1 MTLGSRGGLYTVK
14 HRREPT
20 ASRGHACS
28 RATGADARRQWRIA
42 ADAAAFAQ
50 DAARGSAR
58 GHAAHRHEARL
69 RARRVRHVHGADR
82 RQAGAELPP
91 PAGPARGPG
100 DHDDRRHGGRVRSS
114 SPPGRLRGVGRGAV
128 RLLHARHPAVRK
140 IAARGKSAPDAPGDP
155 RGVGGQPVPVH
166 RLHQNPG
173 GGRARGRPVAMKLVG
188 RPLPKVDAATKVT
201 GRALYADDIVL
212 PRTLHCKILRSP
224 HPHARI
230 LSIDTSGARRIPGVV
245 AVITGTD
252 LPIKFGI
259 LPVTQDER
267 ALEHEKVRYVGDPI
281 AAVAALEEE
290 IAAAACDAIAVE
302 YEVLE
307 PVMTIDAALQKPKD
321 EPIQD
326 YGGPNNVHKFVAL
339 EFGDVDAGFGRA
351 EVIREDVF
359 FFQGN
364 THLPMEQH
372 SAIATYV
379 DGKVTLWSSTQ
390 VVHYVH
396 RALSKVLEL
405 PMHRI
410 RVIGAAHGGGFGG
423 KTDPFAHEIIVCK
436 LAMLTGRPVKCTL
449 TREEVFYAHRGR
461 HPVLMW
467 VRSGVTRDGRITAM
481 HFRSALDGGAYGSYG
496 VASTFYTGALQTV
509 TYDIPAYRFEGCR
522 VFTNKPPCGPK
533 RGHGTPQPRFALELH
548 LEKIALDIGLDP
560 VELKQRNFVKP
571 NTRTVNWLRVTSCG
585 LDECTERV
593 IKASRFHDRK
603 TRVGRGMGFAIS
615 SYLSGA
621 GTAIY
626 WNDMPHSEV
635 QIKVDR
641 GGVTAYCGA
650 MDIGQGSDS
659 VLATIIA
666 EELGLQPSDI
676 RLVTADTDTTP
687 IDLGSY
693 SSRVTF
699 MAGNAALEAA
709 RKMRALLVEAVAAKT
724 GAEASAIDVSEAR
737 VGDCSFEEASVL
749 AEARFGTLTTA
760 GSYTPPKIAGPYK
773 GSGVGPSPAYSY
785 SACVVDLDA
794 DARTG
799 LIHVNKIWIAHDVGR
814 AINPLLVEG
823 QVEGSVYMG
832 LGEAL
837 MEEQVFRKGLHKWP
851 SMLEYKSPTF
861 LDMPEVKTF
870 IVETDDPEGPYGAK
884 EAGQGPL
891 LPVPP
896 AVSAAVFDAL
906 GVWIDEVPVTPEKV
920 IEALRRKEKGEPPR
934 YGPPRFPSS

>member
-1 MTLGSRGGLYTVK
+1 MTFDV
-14 HRREPT
+14 
-20 ASRGHACS
+20 
-28 RATGADARRQWRIA
+28 
-42 ADAAAFAQ
+42 
-50 DAARGSAR
+50 
-58 GHAAHRHEARL
+58 
-69 RARRVRHVHGADR
+69 
-82 RQAGAELPP
+82 
-91 PAGPARGPG
+91 
-100 DHDDRRHGGRVRSS
+100 
-114 SPPGRLRGVGRGAV
+114 VG
-128 RLLHARHPAVRK
+128 K
-140 IAARGKSAPDAPGDP
+140 
-155 RGVGGQPVPVH
+155 
-166 RLHQNPG
+166 
-173 GGRARGRPVAMKLVG
+173 
-188 RPLPKVDAATKVT
+188 PLQKVDAVTKVT
-201 GRALYADDIVL
+201 GRAVYADDML
-212 PRTLHCKILRSP
+212 PARTLHCRILRSP

-230 LSIDTSGARRIPGVV
+230 LSIDTSAARRIPGVL
-245 AVITGTD
+245 AVITGAD

-281 AAVAALEEE
+281 AAVAATEEE
-290 IAAAACDAIAVE
+290 IAAAACDAIVVE
-302 YEVLE
+302 YEVLD
-307 PVMTIDAALQKPKD
+307 PVMSIEAALVAPKD
-321 EPIQD
+321 ERIQD
-326 YGGPNNVHKFVAL
+326 YGGPHNIHKLVAL
-339 EFGDVDAGFGRA
+339 EFGDVEAGFARA
-351 EVIREDVF
+351 NHVRDDVF

-372 SAIATYV
+372 SAIATYM
-379 DGKVTLWSSTQ
+379 DGRVTLWSSTQ

-396 RALSKVLEL
+396 RALSRVLEL
-405 PMHRI
+405 PMNRI

-467 VRSGVTRDGRITAM
+467 VRSGVTRDGLITAM
-481 HFRSALDGGAYGSYG
+481 HFRTALDGGAYGSYG

-548 LEKIALDIGLDP
+548 LEKIAHDLGLDP
-560 VELKQRNFVKP
+560 AELKQRNFVKP
-571 NTRTVNWLRVTSCG
+571 MTRTVNWLRVTSCG
-585 LDECTERV
+585 LDECTDRV
-593 IKASRFHDRK
+593 LKASGFKSRERRPGH
-603 TRVGRGMGFAIS
+603 GMGFAIS

-635 QIKVDR
+635 QVKVDR
-641 GGVTAYCGA
+641 GGVTVYCGA

-659 VLATIIA
+659 VLATIVA
-666 EELGLQPSDI
+666 EELGLLPADV

-699 MAGNAALEAA
+699 MAGNAAIQAA
-709 RKMRALLVEAVAAKT
+709 RKMRGMLVEAVAAKLQR
-724 GAEASAIDVSEAR
+724 EASEIVVGGGH
-737 VGDCSFEEASVL
+737 VGDFTFEQASEL
-749 AEARFGTLTTA
+749 AEARFGTLTSA

-794 DARTG
+794 DERTG
-799 LIHVNKIWIAHDVGR
+799 LVHVNKIWIAHDVGR

-837 MEEQVFRKGLHKWP
+837 MEEQEFRKGLHKWP

-861 LDMPEVKTF
+861 LDMPEVETF
-870 IVETDDPEGPYGAK
+870 IVETIDPEGPYGAK

-896 AVSAAVFDAL
+896 AVCSAVYDAL
-906 GVWIDEVPVTPEKV
+906 GVWVDEVPVTPEKI
-920 IEALRRKEKGEPPR
+920 IEALRRKAKGEPAR
-934 YGPPRFPSS
+934 FGPTRFPDIPYPTTIKVEPPPKNVDHAAAASI

>member
-1 MTLGSRGGLYTVK
+1 MTFEV
-14 HRREPT
+14 
-20 ASRGHACS
+20 
-28 RATGADARRQWRIA
+28 
-42 ADAAAFAQ
+42 
-50 DAARGSAR
+50 
-58 GHAAHRHEARL
+58 
-69 RARRVRHVHGADR
+69 
-82 RQAGAELPP
+82 
-91 PAGPARGPG
+91 
-100 DHDDRRHGGRVRSS
+100 
-114 SPPGRLRGVGRGAV
+114 VG
-128 RLLHARHPAVRK
+128 K
-140 IAARGKSAPDAPGDP
+140 
-155 RGVGGQPVPVH
+155 
-166 RLHQNPG
+166 
-173 GGRARGRPVAMKLVG
+173 
-188 RPLPKVDAATKVT
+188 PLQRVDAVTKVT
-201 GRALYADDIVL
+201 GRAIYADDML
-212 PRTLHCKILRSP
+212 PARTLHCRILRSP

-230 LSIDTSGARRIPGVV
+230 VSIDTSAARRLPGVL
-245 AVITGTD
+245 AIITGAD

-281 AAVAALEEE
+281 AAVAATDEE
-290 IAAAACDAIAVE
+290 IAAAACDAISVE
-302 YEVLE
+302 YDVLD
-307 PVMTIDAALQKPKD
+307 PVMSIEEALKAPKD
-321 EPIQD
+321 ERIQD
-326 YGGPNNVHKFVAL
+326 YGGPHNIHKLVAL
-339 EFGDVDAGFGRA
+339 EFGDVEGGFARA
-351 EVIREDVF
+351 DHVREDVF

-379 DGKVTLWSSTQ
+379 DGRVTLWSSTQ

-405 PMHRI
+405 PMNRI

-423 KTDPFAHEIIVCK
+423 KTDPFAHEIIVSK

-467 VRSGVTRDGRITAM
+467 VRAGVTRDGLITAM
-481 HFRSALDGGAYGSYG
+481 HFRTALDGGAYGSYG

-548 LEKIALDIGLDP
+548 LEKIAHDLGIDP
-560 VELKQRNFVKP
+560 VVLKRRNFVKP
-571 NTRTVNWLRVTSCG
+571 MTRTVNWLRVTSCG
-585 LDECTERV
+585 LDECTEKV
-593 IKASRFHDRK
+593 MSASGYARRSRRPGH
-603 TRVGRGMGFAIS
+603 GMGFAIS

-635 QIKVDR
+635 QVKVDR

-659 VLATIIA
+659 VLAMIVA
-666 EELGLQPSDI
+666 EELGLRPADV

-699 MAGNAALEAA
+699 MAGNAAIEAA
-709 RKMRALLVEAVAAKT
+709 RKMRAMLVEAVAAKQ
-724 GAEASAIDVSEAR
+724 GRDVSAILVGGGRIGDVSFQEASE
-737 VGDCSFEEASVL
+737 L
-749 AEARFGTLTTA
+749 AETRFGGLATA
-760 GSYTPPKIAGPYK
+760 GSYTPPKIAGPFK

-799 LIHVNKIWIAHDVGR
+799 LVHVNKIWMAHDVGR
-814 AINPLLVEG
+814 AINPLLVQG

-837 MEEQVFRKGLHKWP
+837 MEEQAFRKGLHKWP

-861 LDMPEVKTF
+861 LDMPEVETF
-870 IVETDDPEGPYGAK
+870 IVETVDPEGPYGAK

-896 AVSAAVFDAL
+896 AVCAAVYDAL
-906 GVWIDEVPVTPEKV
+906 GVWIDEVPVTPEKIV
-920 IEALRRKEKGEPPR
+920 EALRRKTKGEPAR
-934 YGPPRFPSS
+934 FGPVRFPNIPYPSTIKVDPPPKNLDHAAASSI

>member
-1 MTLGSRGGLYTVK
+1 V
-14 HRREPT
+14 
-20 ASRGHACS
+20 
-28 RATGADARRQWRIA
+28 
-42 ADAAAFAQ
+42 
-50 DAARGSAR
+50 
-58 GHAAHRHEARL
+58 
-69 RARRVRHVHGADR
+69 RV
-82 RQAGAELPP
+82 
-91 PAGPARGPG
+91 
-100 DHDDRRHGGRVRSS
+100 
-114 SPPGRLRGVGRGAV
+114 VG
-128 RLLHARHPAVRK
+128 K
-140 IAARGKSAPDAPGDP
+140 
-155 RGVGGQPVPVH
+155 
-166 RLHQNPG
+166 
-173 GGRARGRPVAMKLVG
+173 
-188 RPLPKVDAATKVT
+188 PLPKVDAAAKVT
-201 GRALYADDIVL
+201 GRAIYADDML
-212 PRTLHCKILRSP
+212 PARTLHCRVLRSP

-230 LSIDTSGARRIPGVV
+230 LSIDTSAARRIPGVQ
-245 AVITGTD
+245 AVITGID

-281 AAVAALEEE
+281 AAVAATEEE
-290 IAAAACDAIAVE
+290 IAAAACDAIEVD

-307 PVMTIDAALQKPKD
+307 PVMSIEAALGKPKD
-321 EPIQD
+321 ERIQD
-326 YGGPNNVHKFVAL
+326 YGGPNNVHKLVAL
-339 EFGDVDAGFGRA
+339 EFGDVDEGFARA
-351 EVIREDVF
+351 DRIREDVF

-379 DGKVTLWSSTQ
+379 DGRLTLWSSTQ

-423 KTDPFAHEIIVCK
+423 KTDPFAHEIIVSK

-467 VRSGVTRDGRITAM
+467 VRTGATKDGRITAM

-533 RGHGTPQPRFALELH
+533 RGHGTPQPRFAIELH
-548 LEKIALDIGLDP
+548 LEKLAGDLGLEGAD
-560 VELKQRNFVKP
+560 LKRLNFVKP

-585 LDECTERV
+585 LEECTRRV
-593 IKASRFHDRK
+593 MDASGYR
-603 TRVGRGMGFAIS
+603 TRARRPGHGMGFAIS

-641 GGVTAYCGA
+641 GGVTVYCGA

-659 VLATIIA
+659 VLATIVA

-709 RKMRALLVEAVAAKT
+709 RKMRAMLVAAA
-724 GAEASAIDVSEAR
+724 GDRIDQIT
-737 VGDCSFEEASVL
+737 FEEVSIL
-749 AEARFGTLTTA
+749 AEAKFGTLTSA

-785 SACVVDLDA
+785 SACVVDLEA

-799 LIHVNKIWIAHDVGR
+799 LVHVNKIWIAHDVGR

-861 LDMPEVKTF
+861 LDMPDVATF
-870 IVETDDPEGPYGAK
+870 IVETVDPEGPYGAK

-896 AVSAAVFDAL
+896 AVCLALHDAL
-906 GVWIDEVPVTPEKV
+906 GVWIDEIPVTPEKV
-920 IEALRRKEKGEPPR
+920 VEALRRKDKGELPR
-934 YGPPRFPSS
+934 YGPPHFPDIPYPPVIKVQPPPRDS

>member
-1 MTLGSRGGLYTVK
+1 MTANNGFSV
-14 HRREPT
+14 
-20 ASRGHACS
+20 
-28 RATGADARRQWRIA
+28 I
-42 ADAAAFAQ
+42 
-50 DAARGSAR
+50 
-58 GHAAHRHEARL
+58 
-69 RARRVRHVHGADR
+69 
-82 RQAGAELPP
+82 
-91 PAGPARGPG
+91 
-100 DHDDRRHGGRVRSS
+100 
-114 SPPGRLRGVGRGAV
+114 
-128 RLLHARHPAVRK
+128 
-140 IAARGKSAPDAPGDP
+140 GKPFPKPDA
-155 RGVGGQPVPVH
+155 VS
-166 RLHQNPG
+166 
-173 GGRARGRPVAMKLVG
+173 
-188 RPLPKVDAATKVT
+188 KVT
-201 GRALYADDIVL
+201 GRAVYADDML
-212 PRTLHCKILRSP
+212 PARTLHCRILRSP

-230 LSIDTSGARRIPGVV
+230 LSVDTSAARRMPGVL
-245 AVITGTD
+245 AVITGAD

-281 AAVAALEEE
+281 AAVAAVDEE
-290 IAAAACDAIAVE
+290 IAAAACDAISVE

-307 PVMTIDAALQKPKD
+307 PVMSIDEALAESKD
-321 EPIQD
+321 ERIQD
-326 YGGPNNVHKFVAL
+326 YGGPNNIHKLVAL
-339 EFGDVDAGFGRA
+339 EFGDVDAGFA
-351 EVIREDVF
+351 KADHIREDVF

-364 THLPMEQH
+364 TPLPMEQH
-372 SAIATYV
+372 SAIATFV
-379 DGKVTLWSSTQ
+379 DGRVTLWSSTQ

-396 RALSKVLEL
+396 RALAKVLEL
-405 PMHRI
+405 PMNRI

-467 VRSGVTRDGRITAM
+467 VRTGVKKDGRITAM
-481 HFRSALDGGAYGSYG
+481 HFKTALDGGAYGSYG

-548 LEKIALDIGLDP
+548 LEKIAHDIGIDP
-560 VELKQRNFVKP
+560 VDLKQSNFVKP
-571 NTRTVNWLRVTSCG
+571 MTRTVNWLRVTSCG

-593 IKASRFHDRK
+593 MAASGYRARRK
-603 TRVGRGMGFAIS
+603 RPGRGMGFAIS
-615 SYLSGA
+615 SYMSGA

-659 VLATIIA
+659 VLAAIVA
-666 EELGLQPSDI
+666 EELGLQPRDV

-699 MAGNAALEAA
+699 MAGNAALQAA
-709 RKMRALLVEAVAAKT
+709 RKMRDMLVEAVAAKMGRET
-724 GAEASAIDVSEAR
+724 DAVTVAAGRI
-737 VGDCSFEEASVL
+737 GDFTFEEASIL
-749 AEARFGTLTTA
+749 AEARFGTLTSA

-794 DARTG
+794 DPRTG
-799 LIHVNKIWIAHDVGR
+799 IVHLNKVWIAHDVGR

-837 MEEQVFRKGLHKWP
+837 MEEQAFRKGLHKWP

-861 LDMPEVKTF
+861 MDMPEVETF
-870 IVETDDPEGPYGAK
+870 IVETIDPEGPYGAK

-891 LPVPP
+891 LPVIP
-896 AVSAAVFDAL
+896 AVSSAVFDAL
-906 GVWIDEVPVTPEKV
+906 GVWIDEIPVTPEKIV
-920 IEALRRKEKGEPPR
+920 EALRRKEKGES
-934 YGPPRFPSS
+934 PRFGPVRFPAIPYPTCIKVEPPPKELVDR

>member
-1 MTLGSRGGLYTVK
+1 VNG
-14 HRREPT
+14 
-20 ASRGHACS
+20 
-28 RATGADARRQWRIA
+28 
-42 ADAAAFAQ
+42 F
-50 DAARGSAR
+50 
-58 GHAAHRHEARL
+58 
-69 RARRVRHVHGADR
+69 RV
-82 RQAGAELPP
+82 
-91 PAGPARGPG
+91 
-100 DHDDRRHGGRVRSS
+100 
-114 SPPGRLRGVGRGAV
+114 VG
-128 RLLHARHPAVRK
+128 K
-140 IAARGKSAPDAPGDP
+140 
-155 RGVGGQPVPVH
+155 
-166 RLHQNPG
+166 
-173 GGRARGRPVAMKLVG
+173 
-188 RPLPKVDAATKVT
+188 PLPKVDAVSKVT
-201 GRALYADDIVL
+201 GRAVYADDML
-212 PRTLHCKILRSP
+212 PARTLHCRILRSP

-230 LSIDTSGARRIPGVV
+230 LSIDTSAARRIPGVI
-245 AVITGTD
+245 AVITGAD

-267 ALEHEKVRYVGDPI
+267 ALEHEKARYVGDPI
-281 AAVAALEEE
+281 AAVAATEEE

-307 PVMTIDAALQKPKD
+307 PVMSIEAALVPSKD
-321 EPIQD
+321 ERIQD
-326 YGGPNNVHKFVAL
+326 YGGPNNIHKLVAL
-339 EFGDVDAGFGRA
+339 EFGDVDGGFARA
-351 EVIREDVF
+351 EKVREDVF

-372 SAIATYV
+372 SAVATYV
-379 DGKVTLWSSTQ
+379 DGRVTVWSSTQ

-396 RALSKVLEL
+396 RALAKVLEL

-423 KTDPFAHEIIVCK
+423 KTDPFAHEIIVAK
-436 LAMLTGRPVKCTL
+436 LAMVTGRPVKCTL
-449 TREEVFYAHRGR
+449 TREEVFYTHRGR

-467 VRSGVTRDGRITAM
+467 VKTGVTADGRITAM

-548 LEKIALDIGLDP
+548 LEKIAHDLGIDP
-560 VELKQRNFVKP
+560 VDLKHRNFVKP

-585 LDECTERV
+585 LEECTDLV
-593 IKASRFHDRK
+593 MKASQFRDRK
-603 TRVGRGMGFAIS
+603 KREGHGMGFAIS

-659 VLATIIA
+659 VLAAIVA
-666 EELGLQPSDI
+666 EELGLKPAEI

-709 RKMRALLVEAVAAKT
+709 RKMRALLVEAVEAA
-724 GAEASAIDVSEAR
+724 GRRFDDVP
-737 VGDCSFEEASVL
+737 FEEASVL
-749 AEARFGTLTTA
+749 AEARFGTLATA

-799 LIHVNKIWIAHDVGR
+799 LVHVNRVWIAHDVGR

-861 LDMPEVKTF
+861 LDSPEIETF
-870 IVETDDPEGPYGAK
+870 IVETVDREGPYGAK

-896 AVSAAVFDAL
+896 AVCAAVHDAL
-906 GVWIDEVPVTPEKV
+906 GVWIDEIPVTPEKV
-920 IEALRRKEKGEPPR
+920 IEALRRKEKGEPAR
-934 YGPPRFPSS
+934 YGPARFPPIPYPPAIKVEPPPQDLG

>member
-1 MTLGSRGGLYTVK
+1 M
-14 HRREPT
+14 
-20 ASRGHACS
+20 
-28 RATGADARRQWRIA
+28 
-42 ADAAAFAQ
+42 
-50 DAARGSAR
+50 
-58 GHAAHRHEARL
+58 
-69 RARRVRHVHGADR
+69 
-82 RQAGAELPP
+82 
-91 PAGPARGPG
+91 
-100 DHDDRRHGGRVRSS
+100 
-114 SPPGRLRGVGRGAV
+114 
-128 RLLHARHPAVRK
+128 
-140 IAARGKSAPDAPGDP
+140 
-155 RGVGGQPVPVH
+155 
-166 RLHQNPG
+166 
-173 GGRARGRPVAMKLVG
+173 
-188 RPLPKVDAATKVT
+188 
-201 GRALYADDIVL
+201 
-212 PRTLHCKILRSP
+212 LHCRILRSP

-230 LSIDTSGARRIPGVV
+230 LSIDTSAARRMPGVQ
-245 AVITGTD
+245 AVITGAD

-281 AAVAALEEE
+281 AAVAATDEE

-307 PVMTIDAALQKPKD
+307 PVMSIDAALGKPKD
-321 EPIQD
+321 ERLQD
-326 YGGPNNVHKFVAL
+326 YGGPSNIHKLVAL
-339 EFGDVDAGFGRA
+339 EFGDMDGGFARA
-351 EVIREDVF
+351 DHIREDVF

-372 SAIATYV
+372 SAVATFV

-405 PMHRI
+405 PMNRV

-423 KTDPFAHEIIVCK
+423 KTDPFAHEIIVAK

-467 VRSGVTRDGRITAM
+467 VRTGVTKDGRITAM
-481 HFRSALDGGAYGSYG
+481 HFKTALDGGAYGSYG

-509 TYDIPAYRFEGCR
+509 TYDIPAYRFDGSR
-522 VFTNKPPCGPK
+522 AFPNKPPCGPK

-548 LEKIALDIGLDP
+548 LEKIAHDLGLDP
-560 VELKQRNFVKP
+560 EELKRRNFVKP
-571 NTRTVNWLRVTSCG
+571 MNRTVNWLRVTSCG
-585 LDECTERV
+585 LEECTERV
-593 IKASRFHDRK
+593 MNASGFLRREKKPGH
-603 TRVGRGMGFAIS
+603 GMGFAIS

-650 MDIGQGSDS
+650 MDIGQGSDA
-659 VLATIIA
+659 VLAGIVA
-666 EELGLQPSDI
+666 EELGLQPKDG

-699 MAGNAALEAA
+699 MAGNAAIEAA
-709 RKMRALLVEAVAAKT
+709 RKMRGIIVEAAA
-724 GAEASAIDVSEAR
+724 ANMDCSPNDVG
-737 VGDCSFEEASVL
+737 VGDGRIGDFSFEEASVL
-749 AEARFGTLTTA
+749 GVARFGALTSA
-760 GSYTPPKIAGPYK
+760 GSYKPPKIAGPYK

-794 DARTG
+794 DPRTG
-799 LIHVNKIWIAHDVGR
+799 LVHVNKVWIAHDVGR

-823 QVEGSVYMG
+823 QVEGSIYMG

-837 MEEQVFRKGLHKWP
+837 MEEQEFRKGLHKWP

-861 LDMPEVKTF
+861 LDMPEVETF
-870 IVETDDPEGPYGAK
+870 IVETVDPEGPYGAK

-896 AVSAAVFDAL
+896 AICAAVYDAL
-906 GVWIDEVPVTPEKV
+906 GVWVDEVPVTPEKIV
-920 IEALRRKEKGEPPR
+920 EALRRKAKGEPARFGPAR
-934 YGPPRFPSS
+934 FPDIPYPTTIKVEPPPREMDRAAAASI